1 MRGKLPG
8 SPITDNMLEARNV
21 VLDDPLKMYNEAGLL
36 YDKKYTCPVC
46 GKEFTSKVVRTGKA
60 FLEGMDLDLR
70 QRFVNLDP
78 IKYYVLE
85 CPKCGYADM
94 ESTFEKVNRFE
105 LEELKKNKTIKSLAA
120 KLPYDIRDHAEAL
133 MHYKS
138 AMRCDLIRK
147 AKYGKRGY
155 TALYTAWLLRG
166 WREAMNIAGETV
178 TDTDPMSEK
187 EEYKLLKY
195 AYTNF
200 REAELKESFPI
211 NGIKENT
218 FDYIMAALSYMLDNK
233 AESYKY
239 VTRVLHGENLTPTLR
254 IKAEDLQNT
263 LRKEI

>member
-21 VLDDPLKMYNEAGLL
+21 ILDNPLKMYNEAELL
-36 YDKKYTCPVC
+36 YDRKYTCPVC
-46 GKEFTSKVVRTGKA
+46 GKEFASKAVRTGKA
-60 FLEGMDLDLR
+60 LPDGMDFDLR

-105 LEELKKNKTIKSLAA
+105 LEELRKNKAVKSLAA
-120 KLPYDIRDHAEAL
+120 NLPYGIRDHAEAL

-138 AMRCDLIRK
+138 AMRCDLVRK

-155 TALYTAWLLRG
+155 TALHTAWLLRS
-166 WREAMNIAGETV
+166 WRVALHNAGEPV
-178 TDTDPMSEK
+178 SDGDPMSEK
-187 EEYKLLKY
+187 EEFKLLKY

-211 NGIKENT
+211 NGVKEST
-218 FDYIMAALSYMLDNK
+218 FDYIMAALSYMLDK
-233 AESYKY
+233 KEESYKY
-239 VTRVLHGENLTPTLR
+239 VMRVLHNDDLTPVLR

-263 LRKEI
+263 LRKER